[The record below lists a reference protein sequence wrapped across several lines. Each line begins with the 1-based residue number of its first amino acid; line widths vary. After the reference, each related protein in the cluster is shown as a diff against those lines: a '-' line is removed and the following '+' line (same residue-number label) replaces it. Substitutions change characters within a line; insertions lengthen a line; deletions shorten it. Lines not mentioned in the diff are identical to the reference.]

1 MLLLLVM
8 HLMVHPMTHGLAA
21 LSSVN
26 QPHSVSAPLNVD
38 LGSSSSAENCDLCRV
53 GQSVTTSLAL
63 TRIQLLNPQG
73 SLVRISSSCAEPPR
87 PRPSK
92 YLIQSPAEERSVR
105 SLLRVP
111 HG

>member
-53 GQSVTTSLAL
+53 GQSVTTSPAP
-63 TRIQLLNPQG
+63 TRIQLLNPQWT
-73 SLVRISSSCAEPPR
+73 LVRLQSVSYASLQVAPNLPARAPP
-87 PRPSK
+87 S
-92 YLIQSPAEERSVR
+92 I
-105 SLLRVP
+105 
-111 HG
+111 